1 MPNVNKILIL
11 DDDPSMCNML
21 TMALSPLYEI
31 VVAYDGFQALDRLG
45 EHRFSVAILD
55 VSVPGLNGFE
65 ILEHIRDE
73 QLDTEVVMLTANASL
88 DSTIEA
94 LRLGACDYILKPS
107 PMGIIHSTVA
117 KAVEKYHLKT
127 RLAAVHELSREIAL
141 SMDVGQVAQLILGV
155 AKRELNFETCSLS
168 LVDEERDELRQ
179 LTTPPSGEQIST
191 SGRVQDQKLEQGHPS
206 PSDGALSL
214 DGEHRVVTAVACR
227 GESIYVPDI
236 RQDARFMS
244 VRATTRSELAVPLLV
259 KGRVVGV
266 LSVESAEPDAFSP
279 DDARLLS
286 TLASQASVA
295 VENARLYH
303 AVKANYEYYQA
314 VTDSMHDQVLI
325 VDRDY
330 CITDVNAVFLRE
342 TGCSREDV
350 IGEIC
355 YEVFQQRQQPCDS
368 VEGACPA
375 RQVWE
380 TGQPVRFTQMRYDRD
395 GIAHWLDV
403 AASPLRDAKGQV
415 TRVIEAH
422 RDMTTER
429 QLEERLTGVHLLGQE
444 LVLSRDKQQVAQV
457 AVDAAIFL
465 LQAQLCGLWLVDP
478 DEENLTFQA
487 HAGSAH
493 LTDHY
498 AALPQNEH
506 SVVAAVARDGELVY
520 VPDVLSPAEG
530 AGESITMGIEPVTR
544 SVLCAPLKMKG
555 ELIGIL
561 NAESNR
567 PDAFDQAA
575 CRLFSLLVD
584 YSALALENA
593 HLYETEREQRRL
605 LERSQSQLVQS
616 EKLAATGRL
625 AASLAHEINNPL
637 QAIRNSLQLVLNFA
651 LEPHEQEEYLHMAN
665 EEVERLTNVSARILD
680 FARRPQRE
688 MQPRDLNA
696 IVQKTLALTAKYLQ
710 HREVVLEKDLA
721 PDLPAVMASR
731 GELQQVFLNLVLN
744 ALDAMPEGGTLGV
757 STRLTSDGYVA
768 TTFVD
773 DGQGIPS
780 EDLAHIFEPFFS
792 TKEEGTGLG
801 LSVSYNVVKR
811 HKGKIN
817 VHSEV
822 GKGST
827 FTVLLP
833 ILTGGSGA

>member
-1 MPNVNKILIL
+1 MSSLNRILIV

-31 VVAYDGFQALDRLG
+31 VVAYDGFQALERLG

-73 QLDTEVVMLTANASL
+73 RLDTEVVMLTAHASL

-107 PMGIIHSTVA
+107 PLGIIHSTVA

-141 SMDVGQVAQLILGV
+141 SMDVGQVAQLILDV

-168 LVDEERDELRQ
+168 LVDEEWDELRQ
-179 LTTPPSGEQIST
+179 LATPPSGEQIST
-191 SGRVQDQKLEQGHPS
+191 SGRVQDQESEKA
-206 PSDGALSL
+206 PSD
-214 DGEHRVVTAVACR
+214 DGSRRVITAVAYR
-227 GESIYVPDI
+227 GEPIYVPDV

-259 KGRVVGV
+259 KGRAVGV

-279 DDARLLS
+279 DDIRLLS

-325 VDRDY
+325 IDRDY
-330 CITDVNAVFLRE
+330 RITDVNAVFLRE
-342 TGCSREDV
+342 SGCSREDV

-355 YEVFQQRQQPCDS
+355 YDVFQQRQQPCDS

-395 GIAHWLDV
+395 GVARWLDI

-444 LVLSRDKQQVAQV
+444 LVLSRNKQQVAQV

-465 LQAQLCGLWLVDP
+465 LQARLCGLWLVDP
-478 DEENLTFQA
+478 QEEKLVFQA
-487 HAGSAH
+487 HAGSAY

-498 AALPQNEH
+498 AALPQNKR

-520 VPDVLSPAEG
+520 MPDILSQAKDTAEP
-530 AGESITMGIEPVTR
+530 ITMSIEPVTR

-555 ELIGIL
+555 ELIGVL
-561 NAESNR
+561 NAESDR
-567 PDAFDQAA
+567 PDAFDEAA

-593 HLYETEREQRRL
+593 HLYEAEREQRRL

-637 QAIRNSLQLVLNFA
+637 QAIRNSLQLVLNFT

-710 HREVVLEKDLA
+710 HREVMLERDLA

-744 ALDAMPEGGTLGV
+744 ALDAMPEGGTLSI
-757 STRLTSDGYVA
+757 STRLAQNGYVA
-768 TTFVD
+768 TTFAD
-773 DGQGIPS
+773 DGQGIPP

-811 HKGKIN
+811 HKGEIN
-817 VHSEV
+817 VQSQMGE
-822 GKGST
+822 GST

-833 ILTGGSGA
+833 ILTGGSGT